1 MWLVC
6 LCAVRV
12 VVCHVVSYVTWA
24 HAPCELCH
32 IVHGPTTNMHL
43 VAGGSGPLAVA
54 WLELS

>member
-12 VVCHVVSYVTWA
+12 VVCHVVSYVTWQ
-24 HAPCELCH
+24 HV
-32 IVHGPTTNMHL
+32 VHGPTTNMHL